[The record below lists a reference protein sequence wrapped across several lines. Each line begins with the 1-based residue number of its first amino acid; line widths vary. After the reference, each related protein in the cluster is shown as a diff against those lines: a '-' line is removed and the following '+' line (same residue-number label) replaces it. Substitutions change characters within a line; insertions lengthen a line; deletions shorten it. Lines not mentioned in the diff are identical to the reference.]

1 MEDREGRACGLGVG
15 VGRFPF
21 SFLGGAAKHRSTLP
35 KKIIAGSLK
44 CGGCV

>member
-21 SFLGGAAKHRSTLP
+21 SFLGGGQTSQYTP
-35 KKIIAGSLK
+35 KKNRSSLK